1 MLELARPIELLSP
14 PIIRFGTGAIAEL
27 ADWMRAR
34 GCRRPFVVAEGASLT
49 VNATVNEGGTI
60 RAEQLRLA
68 GLGEAITGCDTLCE
82 GTVSDVIFEGER
94 VVYEVSP
101 EKAPNLTLRL
111 IDADPRPGSLPQPG
125 ATMTLGFSAA
135 DMFVYPT

>member
-1 MLELARPIELLSP
+1 MLA
-14 PIIRFGTGAIAEL
+14 
-27 ADWMRAR
+27 
-34 GCRRPFVVAEGASLT
+34 
-49 VNATVNEGGTI
+49 I
-60 RAEQLRLA
+60 RAEKLRFALPGA
-68 GLGEAITGCDTLCE
+68 VLPASDLVCAA
-82 GTVSDVIFEGER
+82 TVRDVIFEGER

-111 IDADPRPGSLPQPG
+111 IDADPRPGSLPEPG